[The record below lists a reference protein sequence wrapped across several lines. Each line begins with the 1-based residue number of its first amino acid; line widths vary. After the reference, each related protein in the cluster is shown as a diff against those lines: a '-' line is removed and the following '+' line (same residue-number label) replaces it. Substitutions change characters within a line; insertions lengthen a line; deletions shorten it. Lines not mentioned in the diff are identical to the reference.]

1 MTRSETTIT
10 SSTPSPGPAD
20 TGDPSKTLF
29 RTMLEPRWIAMLL
42 LALLVS
48 GAFAWLGQWQLARA
62 VISTET
68 VDQPTERMRP
78 LAEVAETGG
87 PLRDDVIGQLVEVS
101 GSYVPGDF
109 LVVSERLN
117 LEENGYWV
125 TGHLLTGAD
134 PDDASLAVA
143 LGWTADRTV
152 AEQTAADL
160 NSGGE
165 ASVVTVSGRLNA
177 SQAPEMPDEDGD
189 PFELTTMSMAAL
201 INVWPNMGDR
211 PVYNGYVVA
220 DEAPEPLT
228 VIDAPPVEEDV
239 QLNWLNVF
247 YAVEWA
253 VFAGFAIF
261 VWFHLV
267 KDAKSRRDEEAEL
280 ERAANAPRTGT

>member
-10 SSTPSPGPAD
+10 SSTPTPAD
-20 TGDPSKTLF
+20 TGGHNKTLF

-78 LAEVAETGG
+78 LADVAETGG
-87 PLRDDVIGQLVEVS
+87 PLRDDVIGQLVEVN

-117 LEENGYWV
+117 LEKNGYWV
-125 TGHLLTGAD
+125 TGHLLTEAE

-143 LGWTADRTV
+143 LGWTADRAV
-152 AEQTAADL
+152 ADQAAADL
-160 NSGGE
+160 NARSE

-177 SQAPEMPDEDGD
+177 SQAPELPDDEGD
-189 PFELTTMSMAAL
+189 PFELTTMSMAAF
-201 INVWPNMGDR
+201 INIWPNMGDR

-220 DEAPEPLT
+220 DEAPASLT

-239 QLNWLNVF
+239 QLNWLNIF
-247 YAVEWA
+247 YAVEWV

-267 KDAKSRRDEEAEL
+267 KDAKSRREEEAEL
-280 ERAANAPRTGT
+280 ERTGNGHVD